1 MFSDFIMG
9 YEQQQQKSCLVPVWK
24 GVENGLEKRMS
35 LELLAIEMSH

>member
-9 YEQQQQKSCLVPVWK
+9 YEQKKKSCLVPVWK

-35 LELLAIEMSH
+35 LELLATEVSY